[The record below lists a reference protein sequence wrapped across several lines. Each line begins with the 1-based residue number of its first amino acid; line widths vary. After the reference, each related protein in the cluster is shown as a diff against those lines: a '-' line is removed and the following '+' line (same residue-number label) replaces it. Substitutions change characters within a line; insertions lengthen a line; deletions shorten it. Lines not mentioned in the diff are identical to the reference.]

1 MEKLLLK
8 FSLTRRKERAMC
20 DRCKKYSE
28 KNTKILID
36 LDQTLIPNKL
46 TRLEMNLCEK
56 CSYEVIPEIRKI
68 LWPTRY

>member
-1 MEKLLLK
+1 MGTG
-8 FSLTRRKERAMC
+8 FAVPERC
-20 DRCKKYSE
+20 DRCRKFTYKE
-28 KNTKILID
+28 TKILID
-36 LDQTLIPNKL
+36 LDPTLIPSSL